1 MFAHTANS
9 IIGIAHARCE
19 QQPRVVCDSAAACWE
34 RSIVQRLCEM
44 ASLGKRE
51 SDVSEMEEG
60 KDTCVHGIPVHV
72 SPKKESRNTKGLYYF
87 DAKLSDGKKCAR
99 LVSFDIAH

>member
-9 IIGIAHARCE
+9 IIGIAHARCG
-19 QQPRVVCDSAAACWE
+19 QQPRVVCDRAAACWE

-51 SDVSEMEEG
+51 FDVSEMEEG
-60 KDTCVHGIPVHV
+60 KTFACMAFQWWYCSRVHV
-72 SPKKESRNTKGLYYF
+72 VCRGVDLG
-87 DAKLSDGKKCAR
+87 DM
-99 LVSFDIAH
+99 LVHETLPTLT